1 MPTNGLTDIEGI
13 KVGQVSDFES
23 ITGCTVI
30 LCERGAVAGASIQ
43 GGASGTEEFETMSPW
58 HIAPLVHGVLLAGGS
73 AFGLEAVSGVRRYL
87 EQKGVGFPTG
97 VANVP
102 IVPGAILFDLGI
114 GKANVRPTRE
124 MGEAAAAAA
133 NAGPVAEGCVGAGTG
148 ATVGKMFGMK
158 QAMKSGVGT
167 FTVDAGAA
175 WPGVKVSALVAVNAF
190 GDVRDVETGKLIAGA
205 RVTPKSAEL
214 AGTLRQMRER
224 PVAGGLKREN
234 TTLAVVATNAR
245 LNKVQ
250 ASRVAFLAHHGF
262 VRAIEPV
269 HTSMDGDLCVALST
283 GKAEAPV
290 DVLGAAAAE
299 AVARAIVRAV
309 RLAKTLGGVPGLAG

>member
-1 MPTNGLTDIEGI
+1 
-13 KVGQVSDFES
+13 
-23 ITGCTVI
+23 
-30 LCERGAVAGASIQ
+30 
-43 GGASGTEEFETMSPW
+43 MSPW

-97 VANVP
+97 YANVP

-133 NAGPVAEGCVGAGTG
+133 SAGPVAEGNVGAGTG

-205 RVTPKSAEL
+205 RISPESAEL

-283 GKAEAPV
+283 GTGEAPV

-309 RLAKTLGGVPGLAG
+309 RLARTLGGVPGLAGK